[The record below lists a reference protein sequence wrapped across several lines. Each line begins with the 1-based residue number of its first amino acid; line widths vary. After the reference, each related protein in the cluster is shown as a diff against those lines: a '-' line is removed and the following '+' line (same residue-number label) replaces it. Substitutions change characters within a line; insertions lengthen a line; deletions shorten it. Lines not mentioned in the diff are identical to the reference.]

1 MLLLFYNAFA
11 MEERKIR
18 RKVLS
23 GDGDK
28 LFPPPGIPQF
38 RPGKYEPWHCAS
50 EDVLLLLWRPQ
61 EEEEEEEEEE
71 EMQAEI
77 VQFFTRTP
85 R

>member
-11 MEERKIR
+11 MEERKIG

-23 GDGDK
+23 GDRDE

-50 EDVLLLLWRPQ
+50 EDVLLLLRRPQ
-61 EEEEEEEEEE
+61 EEEEEEEE